1 VARRT
6 TREVNYGG
14 PVEIWVDGS
23 KQLEVDIRLTKH
35 EIVEDIDTLAG
46 TESVLAGTAWDGRFR
61 GATGKDLRALQAA
74 GEFELRLDTGS
85 VGIAV
90 LPNGRDLAYLQGLG
104 DPPF

>member
-1 VARRT
+1 VVRRT

-14 PVEIWVDGS
+14 PVGIWVDGT
-23 KQLEVDIRLTKH
+23 KQFEADIRLTKH

-61 GATGKDLRALQAA
+61 GATEKDLRALQAG
-74 GEFELRLDTGS
+74 GEFEVRLESGS
-85 VGIAV
+85 VGVAV

>member
-6 TREVNYGG
+6 TRQVNYAG

-23 KQLEVDIRLTKH
+23 KQLEAEIRLTKH
-35 EIVEDIDTLAG
+35 EIVEDVDTLAG

-61 GATGKDLRALQAA
+61 GATEGDLRVLQVA

-85 VGIAV
+85 VGRAV
-90 LPNGRDLAYLQGLG
+90 LANGRDLAYLNGLG